1 MIFLWFE
8 GLTTWL
14 KSIKFYKSPINKN
27 NVIIKEI
34 VGVDFEG
41 LETWWN
47 DEFEGDRTVIRL
59 CKWTCFN
66 NQLWF
71 DEFEGDRAQ

>member
-1 MIFLWFE
+1 MFFLCFE
-8 GLTTWL
+8 GLTAWF

-41 LETWWN
+41 LE
-47 DEFEGDRTVIRL
+47 I
-59 CKWTCFN
+59 
-66 NQLWF
+66 
-71 DEFEGDRAQ
+71 